1 MPENRIDVLIV
12 DDEQISREGFRNL
25 IDWGKLG
32 FQICAEAAD
41 GEEALEKIRAYQPGL
56 VLLDIRLPGISGIDV
71 LMKAREEGFDGE
83 VIILSGFSDFDYAR
97 EAIKYR
103 AENYLVKPVDSRELE
118 SAVTALRG
126 KILKKKKR
134 QALQNQYYSVVREK
148 VLYDLL
154 TGTSL
159 NPLVNYYDFGYTE
172 DVYQVVIFESYH
184 KDTPTKDLGLLL
196 TDEAGNPVKM
206 AETRIDRR
214 RVILLMGKAAV
225 SRFGDWI
232 NHQKG
237 DVEKNSYMDSIFAVC
252 GDAVPKLEDVSMSY
266 RQCLRLISRRFYC
279 DRSQHIMTVREL
291 SPTSSMPLPQ
301 NHLNEITDRV
311 YAFLSSGDIDGVRGV
326 FDETG
331 DLLAAHGFSGMAA
344 RHYLIDIFFAVRNM
358 AVHQFGEEVRQSF
371 SSKLNVIQGVE
382 EMDYYDDAADYI
394 CSELEKLPFERQ
406 AHGSENAVDRMS
418 AYIDRHYA
426 EHITLE
432 SIADRLGY
440 NSAYLGKLFA
450 ARAGI
455 SFNAYLEKVRIEQA
469 KKRLLKT
476 DDLVQDIAAG
486 VGYKYIDVFNQKF
499 RKLTGLSPTEYR
511 KKGRSEE
518 I

>member
-1 MPENRIDVLIV
+1 MPVNRIDVLIV

-103 AENYLVKPVDSRELE
+103 AVNYLVKPVDSRELE
-118 SAVTALRG
+118 NAIIALRG
-126 KILKKKKR
+126 KLSKKKKNL
-134 QALQNQYYSVVREK
+134 ALQHQYYSVVREK

-154 TGTSL
+154 TGSSL

-184 KDTPTKDLGLLL
+184 KDSPTKDLGLLL

-214 RVILLMGKAAV
+214 RVILLIGSAAV
-225 SRFGDWI
+225 GRFGDWI

-252 GDAVPKLEDVSMSY
+252 GDAVSRLDDVSTSY

-279 DRSQHIMTVREL
+279 DRREHIMTIDQL
-291 SPTSSMPLPQ
+291 SSTSSVPLSQ
-301 NHLNEITDRV
+301 NFLNEISEKI
-311 YAFLSSGDIDGVRGV
+311 YSCLSCGDADGVRGV
-326 FDETG
+326 FSETRE
-331 DLLAAHGFSGMAA
+331 LLMNHGFSGMAA
-344 RHYLIDIFFAVRNM
+344 RHYLIDVFFGIRNM
-358 AVHQFGEEVRQSF
+358 AVHQFGEELKKSF
-371 SSKLNVIQGVE
+371 SSKLNVIQDVD
-382 EMDYYDDAADYI
+382 EMDYYDDVADYI
-394 CSELEKLPFERQ
+394 CTELGKLPFEQ
-406 AHGSENAVDRMS
+406 QTHGSENAVDRMS

-450 ARAGI
+450 ARTGI
-455 SFNAYLEKVRIEQA
+455 SFNAYLEKVRIGQA
-469 KKRLLKT
+469 RERLVNT

-499 RKLTGLSPTEYR
+499 RKLTGVSPTEYR
-511 KKGRSEE
+511 KMGRSSN
-518 I
+518 